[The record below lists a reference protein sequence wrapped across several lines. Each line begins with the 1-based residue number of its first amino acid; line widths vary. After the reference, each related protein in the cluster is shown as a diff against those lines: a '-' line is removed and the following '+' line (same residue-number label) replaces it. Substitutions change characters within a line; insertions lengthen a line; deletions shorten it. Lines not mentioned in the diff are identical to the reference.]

1 MKAKHPKVST
11 DTLVRLFGYRRQAW
25 YQACWRQEEQAQ
37 DNHQVLEFVHEQRKD
52 QPRIGGKK
60 LYKMIKDS
68 EEMAQ
73 ISMGR
78 DAFFALLREN
88 GLLIRQRKKY
98 RPATTDGNGQSIYP
112 DFRKGLIVN
121 RINQLWSSDITY
133 IHLAKE
139 EGFAYAT
146 FVVDEYSHLIVGYSL
161 TKGMTAEEVRSSL
174 ERAVESQ
181 LGDRPH
187 FDQQLTFHT
196 DRGSQFKS
204 AHFQKL
210 HSQYQIRKSM
220 CEQGKSSEN
229 PVSER
234 LNGILK
240 HELLIEEEFDSFDQA
255 QHAIDRAVRIYNHKR
270 PHSSIEMMTPQQ
282 AHQQGQGP
290 LKKLWRQRKKKQPT
304 AQGPSHSGQADSPPT
319 RPTGESPPQ
328 QPDVAKGLN
337 PPDQRHSHQ
346 VVEVH

>member
-1 MKAKHPKVST
+1 MKARHPRVSV
-11 DTLVRLFGYRRQAW
+11 DTLCSLFGYSRQAW
-25 YQACWRQEEQAQ
+25 YQASSRQADRAC
-37 DNHQVLEFVHEQRKD
+37 DNHAVLEFVREQRED

-60 LYKMIKDS
+60 LYKMLKDS
-68 EEMAQ
+68 AELADL
-73 ISMGR
+73 SMGR

-98 RPATTDGNGQSIYP
+98 RPATTNGDGQSIYP
-112 DFRKGLIVN
+112 DFRKGMTVS

-133 IHLAKE
+133 IRLRNEA
-139 EGFAYAT
+139 GFAYAT

-161 TKGMTAEEVRSSL
+161 TREMTAEAVRTSL
-174 ERAVESQ
+174 EQAVRLQ

-187 FDQQLTFHT
+187 FDGQLTFHT

-204 AHFQKL
+204 AHFQKF
-210 HSQYQIRKSM
+210 HAQYKLCKSM

-234 LNGILK
+234 LNGIIK
-240 HELLIEEEFDSFDQA
+240 HELLIKEEFDSFDHA
-255 QHAIDRAVRIYNHKR
+255 RHAIDRAVRIYNQKR
-270 PHSSIEMMTPQQ
+270 PHNSIEMLTPQQ
-282 AHQQGQGP
+282 AHQRGQGP
-290 LKKLWRQRKKKQPT
+290 LKKLWRQRKKRT
-304 AQGPSHSGQADSPPT
+304 TTQGPSHSGQADSPRH

-328 QPDVAKGLN
+328 PPDVAKG
-337 PPDQRHSHQ
+337 PSPTDQRHSHQ